1 MEAKE
6 KAKKWDHV
14 KIHYTGYRPDNTVF
28 DSTTAREP
36 LLLQI
41 GDELL
46 IPGLEEALVGMAPG
60 EIKKVT
66 IQPGDAYGEFDPELI
81 FEVNRA
87 KVFGKLEVKPGQII
101 ELPNDEV
108 GVLVL
113 KVIEVKDKVVKLDGN
128 HDLAGQALTFD
139 LELIDIV

>member
-1 MEAKE
+1 MDARETAKM
-6 KAKKWDHV
+6 WDHV
-14 KIHYTGYRPDNTVF
+14 KIHYTGYRPDQSVF

-36 LLLQI
+36 LLIQI

-46 IPGLEEALVGMAPG
+46 IPGLEQALVGMAPG

-66 IQPGDAYGEFDPELI
+66 IQPDDAYGDFDPDLI
-81 FEVNRA
+81 FDVNRA
-87 KVFGKLEVKPGQII
+87 EIFGQLDVKPGQVI

-113 KVIEVKDKVVKLDGN
+113 KVIEVKDKTVRLDGN
-128 HDLAGQALTFD
+128 HELAGQALTFD
-139 LELIDIV
+139 LELIEIV